1 MSKTLGGTPVETHST
16 PQDAAAGPER
26 SPRRVIDPD
35 GTVWTEVLD
44 GETTRSPRRAP
55 GPTPGGTFRPVADGQ
70 HTPGCAGYHGKLVP
84 CDEARSPELLD
95 GRIKEAVHMTA
106 DPINLTGPLETSCR
120 YAPPIECNAVRVT
133 WSPIVTID
141 PTQVTCAQCSKRL
154 EDKPLAAG
162 GYVSGP
168 QPVLVGEK
176 DGPFLSL
183 ADHAELARGKT
194 PKHMLDRGLE
204 EAIDTAYADGSIF
217 SESSRDP
224 ADVHSDD
231 AMLSAVQA
239 QEDVLTP
246 VAEEIRAV
254 LNRYSA
260 EAPSGTPDYILAN
273 YLIDCLKAFNEAV
286 SLRAVWRGEPIE
298 QMVLH
303 IDKER

>member
-1 MSKTLGGTPVETHST
+1 MSKTLGRTPVETPST

-35 GTVWTEVLD
+35 GTVWTEVLE

-70 HTPGCAGYHGKLVP
+70 HTPGCARYHGTLVP
-84 CDEARSPELLD
+84 CDEPRSP
-95 GRIKEAVHMTA
+95 R
-106 DPINLTGPLETSCR
+106 
-120 YAPPIECNAVRVT
+120 
-133 WSPIVTID
+133 
-141 PTQVTCAQCSKRL
+141 
-154 EDKPLAAG
+154 AAG
-162 GYVSGP
+162 AP
-168 QPVLVGEK
+168 
-176 DGPFLSL
+176 
-183 ADHAELARGKT
+183 ADQIELARGKVPQAEIDATAET
-194 PKHMLDRGLE
+194 P
-204 EAIDTAYADGSIF
+204 I
-217 SESSRDP
+217 DP

-286 SLRAVWRGEPIE
+286 SLRSVWRGEPIE
-298 QMVLH
+298 QMILH
-303 IDKER
+303 TDKDR